1 MRNKKFVI
9 ITVALCAVIM
19 AVSLAGC
26 SFSDREAGIL
36 TPQFSGDTS
45 SGALVAANNMPACL
59 RVFCKMGAT
68 AYAGSGF
75 YITDDGY
82 AITNAHVVGDS
93 LDADVTVEDANGYQ
107 AKAKVVYLSEEID
120 IAVLKVTVYAK
131 QSYVTFASSSDIN
144 ELYPGDDVY
153 FIGNPANM
161 GLSLGKATVSALD
174 RFMKNSD
181 NPAGGITAV
190 ALDGNVNHGNSGGP
204 VFNKNGYA
212 VAVIYAR
219 MENNG
224 TYVGQAEDIYGMG
237 CAVPSDTVTQFLTEC
252 NISFTMRR

>member
-59 RVFCKMGAT
+59 R
-68 AYAGSGF
+68 GF

-252 NISFTMRR
+252 NISFTMR